1 MKWCNFRFDV
11 NILLVKKNFK
21 DNFLWYFFTA
31 SSTSYLYAT
40 ITGMS
45 SINYNLFDFAM
56 SMMNVQSL
64 ERFEKSVT

>member
-40 ITGMS
+40 ITGKK
-45 SINYNLFDFAM
+45 
-56 SMMNVQSL
+56 
-64 ERFEKSVT
+64 KSNGKAFSGLDDMACS